1 MRKFHFLL
9 FVLKQSYTCY
19 HVICM
24 AVPLTSDSHLPKNR
38 VICFI
43 ESPLNMIK
51 NAFYFTLKALF
62 FLKILKFLS
71 WLFAHVKIGKIGLI
85 SKLMTP
91 QTCQQTIVIDI
102 FLIISR
108 SKGNQTMKFGQFI
121 KYENRYILFKSYAEN
136 EAERLERTLLVFK
149 KALYEVKASG
159 V

>member
-1 MRKFHFLL
+1 
-9 FVLKQSYTCY
+9 
-19 HVICM
+19 
-24 AVPLTSDSHLPKNR
+24 
-38 VICFI
+38 
-43 ESPLNMIK
+43 
-51 NAFYFTLKALF
+51 
-62 FLKILKFLS
+62 
-71 WLFAHVKIGKIGLI
+71 
-85 SKLMTP
+85 MTP

-121 KYENRYILFKSYAEN
+121 KYENRYVLFKSYAEN